1 MNSSGTLDSIRELN
15 LSYISLAQRLLREDK
30 AMGMARLGLSSGLAE
45 ILAALSLA
53 QIVNLAATPQVL
65 CAFRFRDHTVL
76 SALTHV
82 DTKADV
88 ALTPTPVRTSGQ
100 QVEQCA

>member
-1 MNSSGTLDSIRELN
+1 MNSSDTLDSIRELN
-15 LSYISLAQRLLREDK
+15 LSYISLAQRLLRKDK
-30 AMGMARLGLSSGLAE
+30 VMGMARLGLSSGLAE

-53 QIVNLAATPQVL
+53 QIVKLAATPQVL

-82 DTKADV
+82 DKKVDV
-88 ALTPTPVRTSGQ
+88 APTPTPILPGDQ
-100 QVEQCA
+100 QIV